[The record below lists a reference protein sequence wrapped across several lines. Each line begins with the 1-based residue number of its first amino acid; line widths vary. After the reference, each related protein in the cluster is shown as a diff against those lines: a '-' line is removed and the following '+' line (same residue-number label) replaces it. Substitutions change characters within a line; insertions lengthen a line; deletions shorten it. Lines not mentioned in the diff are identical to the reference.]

1 MNEIMCKKVCKNVY
15 ALDICDS
22 KILTDCRKAAVLNT
36 YKPHNFKNK
45 CRKLFNKC
53 EIQFVIL

>member
-1 MNEIMCKKVCKNVY
+1 MCKKVCKNVY